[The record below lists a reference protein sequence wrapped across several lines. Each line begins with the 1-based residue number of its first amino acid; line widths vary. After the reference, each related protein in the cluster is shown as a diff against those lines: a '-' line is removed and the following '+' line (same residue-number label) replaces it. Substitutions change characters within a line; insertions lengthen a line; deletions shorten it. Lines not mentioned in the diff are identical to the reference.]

1 MILRSDAVVVPL
13 KCDARTRV
21 SRNSRAEG
29 VPEKDEAPNG
39 LLFRAALQI
48 LNLFALVI

>member
-1 MILRSDAVVVPL
+1 M
-13 KCDARTRV
+13 
-21 SRNSRAEG
+21 RNASK
-29 VPEKDEAPNG
+29 KDEAPNG